1 MASIAYI
8 TNHDMIEYHRLHG
21 NSEMVF
27 WRFSGKRKFQNFHHG
42 DYLFFLTKGTEKGKE
57 KEKGIVGY
65 GRYVNDAYGSV
76 KNIWKRYGTQCGFGS
91 EEQFVQAIQKY
102 QKSHAFPKQIYCLL
116 LDHVMFFQE
125 PIYLSELEK
134 EISKQVES
142 YIYLDHKDSDLSW
155 KILKKGA
162 EVGVDLWSTYV
173 ERREATIQNDA
184 DIITIQCAHEQYDE
198 DLYTNYEK
206 KKISAMVKPLLKQQ
220 QTDCGFLAGGENDFW
235 MLEQKQVYFYIPCV
249 LSIQAWKRSLLYAI
263 AKSEIYQAALEAKGS
278 SANITVIF
286 DIENESAK
294 HLCEQLHI
302 TYRTIEEKQ

>member
-142 YIYLDHKDSDLSW
+142 
-155 KILKKGA
+155 
-162 EVGVDLWSTYV
+162 
-173 ERREATIQNDA
+173 
-184 DIITIQCAHEQYDE
+184 
-198 DLYTNYEK
+198 
-206 KKISAMVKPLLKQQ
+206 
-220 QTDCGFLAGGENDFW
+220 
-235 MLEQKQVYFYIPCV
+235 
-249 LSIQAWKRSLLYAI
+249 
-263 AKSEIYQAALEAKGS
+263 
-278 SANITVIF
+278 
-286 DIENESAK
+286 
-294 HLCEQLHI
+294 
-302 TYRTIEEKQ
+302 

>member
-8 TNHDMIEYHRLHG
+8 TNHEMIEYHRLHG

-65 GRYVNDAYGSV
+65 GRYAKGTYGSV
-76 KNIWKRYGTQCGFGS
+76 KNIWKRYGSLCGYGS
-91 EEQFVQAIQKY
+91 EKQFAQAIQKY
-102 QKSHAFPKQIYCLL
+102 QKLHAFPKQIYCLL

-142 YIYLDHKDSDLSW
+142 YIYLDHKDNDLSW

-173 ERREATIQNDA
+173 ERREAVIQNDA
-184 DIITIQCAHEQYDE
+184 DIITIQRAHEQYDE

-206 KKISAMVKPLLKQQ
+206 KKIAAIVKPLLKQQ

-235 MLEQKQVYFYIPCV
+235 MLNQKQVHFYIPCV

-263 AKSEIYQAALEAKGS
+263 AKKEIYQAALTAKGS
-278 SANITVIF
+278 SANISILF
-286 DIENESAK
+286 DSENESAK
-294 HLCEQLHI
+294 QLCRQLQI
-302 TYRTIEEKQ
+302 TYQIAAEKQ